1 MSIVTWLD
9 LNEKISS
16 ETLLTI
22 STVGMMI
29 QEIPVRPRKKGKK
42 ATLRNLEIDQEKTCE
57 N

>member
-42 ATLRNLEIDQEKTCE
+42 SHIEKLG
-57 N
+57 NRPGKNM